1 MRVDFV
7 GRYIAHMTAIA
18 KKNPK
23 SIICMLREERK
34 QNHIKCSFQTG
45 QRRQKKR
52 EGRKRRQ
59 KNVRFQK
66 KKKGNNRIKKEII
79 MFSA

>member
-7 GRYIAHMTAIA
+7 GRYTAHMTATT

-23 SIICMLREERK
+23 SIIRMLREERK

-45 QRRQKKR
+45 QRRQKQRVCSFLK
-52 EGRKRRQ
+52 E
-59 KNVRFQK
+59 K
-66 KKKGNNRIKKEII
+66 KKKEII
-79 MFSA
+79 E